1 VIISSV
7 FPSLQELGAWHDP
20 ITPKYPYHDA
30 TLPSYLPLIIRNWIL
45 SGATKPNNISTPLQ
59 LTSLSR
65 NVDTNLDSIYSFWI
79 LEVAKRCFTIDLGE
93 QSIPVEGHNHKNVAL
108 KYLMK
113 RRRSLLMTKDPLKV
127 DRLYSDLP
135 KSIRV
140 MGKQLTRS
148 FIVNWEKEGINE
160 FKGSRFVFVLE
171 EQ

>member
-1 VIISSV
+1 
-7 FPSLQELGAWHDP
+7 
-20 ITPKYPYHDA
+20 
-30 TLPSYLPLIIRNWIL
+30 
-45 SGATKPNNISTPLQ
+45 
-59 LTSLSR
+59 
-65 NVDTNLDSIYSFWI
+65 
-79 LEVAKRCFTIDLGE
+79 
-93 QSIPVEGHNHKNVAL
+93 
-108 KYLMK
+108 
-113 RRRSLLMTKDPLKV
+113 MTKDPLKV